1 MLLKPLLGAVAALTL
16 LAGAFA
22 PLHAQALTGET
33 TVLPL
38 YDGRVP
44 GGLGSEEEDLPTL
57 TVYLP
62 PAGTA
67 TGAAVVIFPGGGY
80 GHLATEK
87 EGAVPARWLNG
98 LGVAAFV
105 VRYRLGPKYHHPA
118 MLWDAQRAIR
128 AVRARAGEWGV
139 DPGRIGVL
147 GFSAGGHLAST
158 AATHFDAGAPGA
170 TDAVERVGSRPD
182 FAILVY
188 PVITMQ
194 ESHTHRRSRENLL
207 GTDPSPE
214 LLRLLSNE
222 TQVTAETP
230 PTFLVTTTDDASVPV
245 ENSLLFFQA
254 LRSAGVP
261 AELHVFRTGRHGFG
275 LAPDDPVL
283 AAWLQLCEAWLRSG
297 GWLGDAPR

>member
-1 MLLKPLLGAVAALTL
+1 MLKSTLRVLVAVSLL
-16 LAGAFA
+16 LAAVL
-22 PLHAQALTGET
+22 PLPAQAASGEPE
-33 TVLPL
+33 VLPL
-38 YDGRVP
+38 YAGAVP
-44 GGLGSEEEDLPTL
+44 GATGEEAEDRPTL
-57 TVYLP
+57 TAHLP
-62 PAGTA
+62 AADKA

-87 EGAVPARWLNG
+87 EGAVPARWLNS

-105 VRYRLGPKYHHPA
+105 VKYRLGPKYHHPV

-128 AVRARAGEWGV
+128 TVRARAGKWRV
-139 DPGRIGVL
+139 DPARIGVL

-158 AATHFDAGAPGA
+158 AATHFDGGRPGA
-170 TDAVERVGSRPD
+170 ADPVEAVGSRPD

-194 ESHTHRRSRENLL
+194 EPHTHRRSRENLL
-207 GTDPSPE
+207 GPDPGPE
-214 LLRLLSNE
+214 LVRLLSNE

-254 LRSAGVP
+254 LRAAGVP
-261 AELHVFRTGRHGFG
+261 AEMHIYRTGRHGFG
-275 LAPDDPVL
+275 LAPDNPSL
-283 AAWLQLCEAWLRSG
+283 ASWLELCAAWMRDG
-297 GWLGDAPR
+297 GWLGDARVP